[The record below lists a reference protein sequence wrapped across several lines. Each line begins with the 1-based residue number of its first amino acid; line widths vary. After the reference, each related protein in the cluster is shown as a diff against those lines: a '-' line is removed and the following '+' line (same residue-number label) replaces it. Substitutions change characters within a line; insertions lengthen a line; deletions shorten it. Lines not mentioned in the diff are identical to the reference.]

1 MKKIFS
7 LMLFMASLVSVTSC
21 DYIDDLFTETVN
33 IKVGESKTIESPNS
47 SQWYGE
53 WVSDNPFVAYAVG
66 QKVYGNKV
74 GKARFRAVRSSNPI
88 YTTKSTEYVVNVFPS
103 FTLFEDPIIQW
114 GMSQEKLISKR
125 GTPDSSND
133 NYIFTDVNQVEG
145 VETTY
150 FDITDLDAVEKM
162 VTENDV
168 KVIVNCAAWTNVDGA
183 EDPEKYEL
191 VEKIGIVSEGN
202 NGWNKEL
209 NLISWNE
216 REPVYDIR
224 TWSPDHEKMG
234 KGVTISVEEAKVLRD
249 MLNKLNLD

>member
-1 MKKIFS
+1 
-7 LMLFMASLVSVTSC
+7 MLLIASLVSVTSC

-47 SQWYGE
+47 TQWYGE

-133 NYIFTDVNQVEG
+133 NYIFYNNGLNSNAVLMEGYEFVNGKLEASIVAINNEYYNDIHKHLDQRFRSAGTD
-145 VETTY
+145 
-150 FDITDLDAVEKM
+150 D
-162 VTENDV
+162 
-168 KVIVNCAAWTNVDGA
+168 
-183 EDPEKYEL
+183 
-191 VEKIGIVSEGN
+191 EGN
-202 NGWNKEL
+202 WYYVNAQYDADVT
-209 NLISWNE
+209 LIACVSYSE
-216 REPVYDIR
+216 EYTLIVFYPYGG
-224 TWSPDHEKMG
+224 T
-234 KGVTISVEEAKVLRD
+234 KGNAAAKVA
-249 MLNKLNLD
+249 NFIKK